1 MSGVLGIFSFEED
14 VEVFPLMY
22 YGLYA
27 LQHRGQAE
35 VGIGTLTNDGQVEV
49 HKFPGLV
56 SDHFGKGLIGS
67 MKGNKGLGFL
77 KYKFRN
83 ESFDAMPLVKDDKL
97 LLIDG
102 SIDNEDFST
111 DECIDVLARG
121 DVEEIKDYLLEL
133 QGVFVLLFM
142 AKDKFVAYKN
152 QDGIKPLSIGMYKNT
167 IIAASES
174 SAIESVGG
182 TLTRELQPGELLV
195 QEKTTTFSYYLNNQM
210 QATEN
215 LDAFEYMYT
224 ARPDSVLDG
233 ISVYQARFRLGE
245 SLWMESRDT
254 DGIVIGAP
262 DSGMI
267 AAIGFAHASGLDYQ
281 QGFLRNRYVGRTF
294 IQLTQAD
301 RETSLQIK
309 LTPIKHVVA
318 NRNIILIDDSIVRG
332 STIHRTVK
340 SLREAGARQI
350 HVRIASPPISHDESV
365 TIDIPNKEELI
376 AYGRTTDEM
385 RDIIGCDSLHFL
397 SVNGFHQAV
406 GKNQMY
412 EPYFKQDWED

>member
-1 MSGVLGIFSFEED
+1 MSGVLGIYSFED
-14 VEVFPLMY
+14 IDVFPLMY

-27 LQHRGQAE
+27 LQHRGQAA
-35 VGIGTLTNDGQVEV
+35 VGVGTITSDGQTEV
-49 HKFPGLV
+49 HKYDGLV
-56 SDHFGKGLIGS
+56 SDHFGKNMIS
-67 MKGNKGLGFL
+67 DMKGNKGLGFL

-83 ESFDAMPLVKDDKL
+83 ETLPSMPVVKDDSL
-97 LLIDG
+97 LVIDG
-102 SIDNEDFST
+102 SISNEDF
-111 DECIDVLARG
+111 DVYECIEALNKDP
-121 DVEEIKDYLLEL
+121 EEIKNYFEKIK
-133 QGVFVLLFM
+133 GVFVLVFM
-142 AKDKFVAYKN
+142 NKDKFIAHKN

-182 TLTRELQPGELLV
+182 TLTREIQPGELLV
-195 QEKTTTFSYYLNNQM
+195 QTKERTFSYYLNNQM

-224 ARPDSVLDG
+224 ARPDSILDG

-245 SLWMESRDT
+245 TLWAEDRDVK
-254 DGIVIGAP
+254 GIVIGAP

-267 AAIGFAHASGLDYQ
+267 ASIGYAHASGLDYQ

-294 IQLTQAD
+294 IELEKSD

-309 LTPIKHVVA
+309 LTPIKNVVS
-318 NRNIILIDDSIVRG
+318 NRNVILIDDSIVRG

-340 SLREAGARQI
+340 SLREAGARQV
-350 HVRIASPPISHDESV
+350 HVRIASPPIIHDESV
-365 TIDIPNKEELI
+365 TVDIPDKEELI
-376 AYGRTTDEM
+376 ANGRSIEEV
-385 RDIIGCDSLHFL
+385 RDLIGCDSLKFL
-397 SVNGFHQAV
+397 SLNGFHQAI